1 METIFNQAEEEP
13 QFLAFHIRRF
23 RQWYG
28 EKSLEQDELAKLTG
42 VSKRQL
48 RRYESCRE
56 LPPGLSTLLSIAIAL
71 EQPLESIIA
80 PDIIDEIRADV
91 EARRMEFRG
100 ESEKSWYQ
108 PDEY

>member
-13 QFLAFHIRRF
+13 QFLALHIRRL

-28 EKSLEQDELAKLTG
+28 EKSLKQDELAKLAG

-56 LPPGLSTLLSIAIAL
+56 LPPGLSIPLSIAIAL

-80 PDIIDEIRADV
+80 SDIIDEIRADV

-100 ESEKSWYQ
+100 ESEKPWC
-108 PDEY
+108 PLDEY